1 MLSFRPG
8 TRIFISTEPTDMRKG
23 FDGLSAIVD
32 LRRQLAFPS
41 QRQLERPREGH
52 ASRVCCFV

>member
-1 MLSFRPG
+1 VIDVCQAKLASAWASNLDPMNKIRRS
-8 TRIFISTEPTDMRKG
+8 IPT
-23 FDGLSAIVD
+23 